1 MRYVR
6 IALDIVGMFSFLIIA
21 FEALV
26 YLNHHL

>member
-21 FEALV
+21 FSALV
-26 YLNHHL
+26 YLTT